1 QEVDPGED
9 LGGPQLRRAS
19 ATPGPAEIY
28 RGPAVRGAHPG
39 DHPDTARVYRSLPG
53 ERQAV
58 LSAGGLQGNRGRTA
72 VFKLAVNNRQ
82 LIFSRQQWRLFY
94 FEVLSLRGSFLPGE
108 GAVSAK
114 GREVS
119 RGTI

>member
-1 QEVDPGED
+1 PGSDRSGPDPDSGAYGQPAECEPCTTFDHSHSDRRGQEVDPGED

-72 VFKLAVNNRQ
+72 VFKLAVNN
-82 LIFSRQQWRLFY
+82 
-94 FEVLSLRGSFLPGE
+94 
-108 GAVSAK
+108 
-114 GREVS
+114 
-119 RGTI
+119 